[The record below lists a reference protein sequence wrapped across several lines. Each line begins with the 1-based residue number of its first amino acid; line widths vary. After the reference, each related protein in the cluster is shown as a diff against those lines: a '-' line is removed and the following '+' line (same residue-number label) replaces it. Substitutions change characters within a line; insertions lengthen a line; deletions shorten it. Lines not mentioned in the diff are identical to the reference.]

1 MQMRCNSS
9 TKSKEDD
16 ETSTSAST
24 SPKGSLAIKKRAPKK
39 KVTTTAATA
48 AIKSSAPKTK
58 IIKPM
63 SPIVLSSNE
72 GSNMD
77 ETGDSPIMSPV
88 PQRMTALQGTNFRGS
103 ALPPSTVSNSER
115 GNTQSFSM
123 PPILSFRNNGK
134 GKGRTELHHQQ
145 QQGGGGGSLAE
156 FARQHDLLRH
166 HQQEEEGRKR
176 QRLSSMNQQYSN
188 HQSAEF
194 DQDAFSRSRQERQQA
209 LNHYNRSSNE
219 AFRQPIQQRHGN
231 DKSADSERTD
241 QGGELL
247 SSIMSRTSSML
258 PMQSALQQQ
267 NERIEQLERQLLMQ
281 QRIAASGTTIHD
293 NKSASASAASHGH
306 SPQVIANTLTS
317 LNSRN
322 GQSFLTALMNKEHTK
337 SSLTTTQGQTATTA
351 EDSCNYRSPNPCQ
364 VQSRVH
370 AAMQAQLQQLQEYN
384 QEHRRTLNVSSP
396 PPISPTP
403 SAVVVPKKA
412 DARGKDYGRLLSAMK
427 ELEKSNDT
435 QSQMTQNEVAQL
447 YNEINARQQTR
458 QQQHQQQHQQQS
470 INMPGESGGGGEN
483 NIAGRAKN
491 KYPQPVRRASAA

>member
-1 MQMRCNSS
+1 
-9 TKSKEDD
+9 
-16 ETSTSAST
+16 
-24 SPKGSLAIKKRAPKK
+24 
-39 KVTTTAATA
+39 
-48 AIKSSAPKTK
+48 
-58 IIKPM
+58 
-63 SPIVLSSNE
+63 
-72 GSNMD
+72 MD

-115 GNTQSFSM
+115 GNAQSFSM

-145 QQGGGGGSLAE
+145 QGGGGGGGGSLAE
-156 FARQHDLLRH
+156 FARQHDLLRR

-219 AFRQPIQQRHGN
+219 AFSQLIQQRHGN

-247 SSIMSRTSSML
+247 SYSSML

-281 QRIAASGTTIHD
+281 QRIAACGTTIHD

-351 EDSCNYRSPNPCQ
+351 EDSCNYRSPNPYQ

-435 QSQMTQNEVAQL
+435 QIKVSSLISQMTQNEVAQL
-447 YNEINARQQTR
+447 YNEINARQQAR
-458 QQQHQQQHQQQS
+458 QQQHQQQS